1 MWIHLELEE
10 QDVEHFEAEFRRL
23 KPVTK

>member
-23 KPVTK
+23 KPA